1 MTHRSLHQ
9 KCYFLV
15 TLDRH
20 LLTIKIIQYQ
30 GSTGTPKGVVITHRN
45 VVNALN
51 SWLYQLNAITVNKDD
66 KWIGYLPLAH
76 ILELLAEMMMLVF
89 GIRIGT
95 IFLILT
101 CYQSVSADKK

>member
-9 KCYFLV
+9 KCYFLE

-20 LLTIKIIQYQ
+20 LLTIKSVQYQ

-95 IFLILT
+95 IFL
-101 CYQSVSADKK
+101 S

>member
-9 KCYFLV
+9 KCYFLE

-20 LLTIKIIQYQ
+20 LLTIKSVQYQ

-95 IFLILT
+95 IFLILR